1 MNQGDVQPFQMTGRQ
16 QLVYRSLTDK
26 SEPVALL
33 YECSLR
39 VLADGSNPGRVLLA
53 AHSIREMMG
62 GLPKVLELPVL
73 ADQGRLGDQMNA
85 LEPIWNGAKKSQ
97 CHQGGEWAGEI
108 DGPLQSLLKG
118 LHKFFQWWKDSRPR
132 RRDVATQLFR
142 QTDPAEMPLPET
154 LEKKRADRWLA
165 LLDFFVRVAHGS
177 STTPEEF
184 AASMDGLE
192 QILLDNLYRRPSE
205 DLSAID
211 AILAEELPD
220 A

>member
-1 MNQGDVQPFQMTGRQ
+1 MNQGDAQPFQMTGRQ
-16 QLVYRSLTDK
+16 QLVHRSLTDK

-39 VLADGSNPGRVLLA
+39 VLADDSNPGRVLLA

-85 LEPIWNGAKKSQ
+85 LEPIWNGAKKSK
-97 CHQGGEWAGEI
+97 CHQEGEWSGEI

-118 LHKFFQWWKDSRPR
+118 LHKFFQWWKDSRPK

-142 QTDPAEMPLPET
+142 QTDPADMPLPET

-165 LLDFFVRVAHGS
+165 LLDFFVRVAHGL
-177 STTPEEF
+177 STTLGEF
-184 AASMDGLE
+184 TASLEGLE

>member
-1 MNQGDVQPFQMTGRQ
+1 MNQGDVQAFQMTGRQ
-16 QLVYRSLTDK
+16 QLVHRSLTDK

-39 VLADGSNPGRVLLA
+39 VLADGSNPGRILHA

-85 LEPIWNGAKKSQ
+85 LESVWSGAKKSR
-97 CHQGGEWAGEI
+97 CHQDGKWVGEI
-108 DGPLQSLLKG
+108 DGPLQKLLKR
-118 LHKFFQWWKDSRPR
+118 LPEVFQWWRDSHPR
-132 RRDVATQLFR
+132 RRDVATELFR
-142 QTDPAEMPLPET
+142 HTDPAGMPLPNT
-154 LEKKRADRWLA
+154 LEKQRADRWLA
-165 LLDFFVRVAHGS
+165 LLDVFNNVAHGS
-177 STTPEEF
+177 STTMDEF
-184 AASMDGLE
+184 KASLEGLE
-192 QILLDNLYRRPSE
+192 QILLDTLYRRPSE